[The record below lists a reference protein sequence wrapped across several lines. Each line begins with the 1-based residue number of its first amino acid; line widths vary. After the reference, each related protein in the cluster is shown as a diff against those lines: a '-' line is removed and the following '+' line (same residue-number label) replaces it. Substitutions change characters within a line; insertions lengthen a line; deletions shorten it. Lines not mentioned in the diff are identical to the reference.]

1 MVAVS
6 RVNSCRGCAFVHERW
21 ATRAGVTSEDLGA
34 IGLGDLDD
42 LDDRNRAAVA
52 YAAALAET
60 RFRQPIATELAVSAR
75 DHLTPG
81 EVAAVE
87 AVARAMAF
95 ANLSANTAEDLF
107 ARLGSPRVSEA
118 GTH

>member
-21 ATRAGVTSEDLGA
+21 ASRVGVTSEDLRA
-34 IGLGDLDD
+34 IGLGDLED

-52 YAAALAET
+52 YAAALAEA
-60 RFRQPIATELAVSAR
+60 RFRRPIAAELAAGAS
-75 DHLTPG
+75 DHLTPD

-95 ANLSANTAEDLF
+95 ANLSANTAEELF
-107 ARLGSPRVSEA
+107 GRMRSPRFSEA